1 MSDGCLLEMLS
12 DGLLL
17 EMMAEK
23 LSDLVL
29 RNLDFVGMWIRWCDL
44 C

>member
-1 MSDGCLLEMLS
+1 MKAEMIV
-12 DGLLL
+12 
-17 EMMAEK
+17 EME
-23 LSDLVL
+23 SDLVL